1 LKTIFTADYSVIT
14 FATSKFSYVKFALN
28 CARSVL
34 RFNEIKIY
42 IVSDLKI
49 DIPAALK
56 KNVFVIEAFPEHL
69 DQGTGIKLY
78 IDQYLQ
84 TKYTLF
90 IDADCLCY
98 GSLQPAFDVFKDK
111 YVSVAGNM
119 VKASDWC
126 GEEQAKTIYKTFGL
140 TKLAR
145 FNGGIYYIARSN
157 RSAKI
162 FEKVREIALD
172 YDRLGFQRIH
182 DNWIN
187 EEILISIA
195 MGLYK
200 EPPVADNSI
209 LMTDLYT
216 DHHTSKLNVL
226 TGYREINNPV
236 AGSARHRPWYPKG
249 KLKPLIVHF
258 GSANLYKY
266 PYISQHFLLKLNA
279 KKIHPRIASILTM
292 LLIHVPYK
300 SRYWVLE
307 KFRR

>member
-1 LKTIFTADYSVIT
+1 MKTIFTADYSVIT
-14 FATSKFSYVKFALN
+14 FATSKSSYVKFALN

-34 RFNEIKIY
+34 RCNDIKFY
-42 IVSDLKI
+42 IVSDFAFKVPVEI
-49 DIPAALK
+49 EKKVSIIAAH
-56 KNVFVIEAFPEHL
+56 PTHL

-98 GSLQPAFDVFKDK
+98 GSLQSAFTVFKGK
-111 YVSVAGNM
+111 NVSVAGNM
-119 VKASDWC
+119 VKTADWC
-126 GEEQAKTIYKTFGL
+126 GEEQAKTIYKTFGI
-140 TKLAR
+140 TRLAR
-145 FNGGIYYIARSN
+145 FNGGIYYIFKSD

-172 YDRLGFQRIH
+172 YDYLGFQRIH

-195 MGLYK
+195 MALYK

-209 LMTDLYT
+209 LMTDLFT
-216 DHHTSKLNVL
+216 DQHTSKLNVL

-236 AGSARHRPWYPKG
+236 AASARHRRWYPKG
-249 KLKPLIVHF
+249 KLKPLIIHF
-258 GSANLYKY
+258 GSGNLYRY
-266 PYISQHFLLKLNA
+266 PYISQHFLLKLKSKN
-279 KKIHPRIASILTM
+279 IHPRIASILTT
-292 LLIHVPYK
+292 LFIHIPYK
-300 SRYWVLE
+300 SKYWVSAKLG
-307 KFRR
+307 